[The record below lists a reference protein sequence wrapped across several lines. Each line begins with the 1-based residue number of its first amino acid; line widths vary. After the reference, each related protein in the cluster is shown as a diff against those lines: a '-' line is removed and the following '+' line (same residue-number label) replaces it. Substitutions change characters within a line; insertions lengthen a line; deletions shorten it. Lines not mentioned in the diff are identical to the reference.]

1 MCSCMKVATSLRVR
15 EEENRGVGGFG
26 GAEGRVEPGGL
37 RPSDLDRAV
46 CGGAICHR
54 LCSMICFPV

>member
-1 MCSCMKVATSLRVR
+1 VR

-54 LCSMICFPV
+54 LCWMIRFPVRQI